1 MASTVVKALKY
12 GIEHNTTDIGEY
24 ITSIDTKGLADETGL
39 SKWFS
44 DYLSRYCNDNWK
56 VVEHDTLKHFGII
69 VLRNKLNKNQIDVI
83 KMTSTPNIYYNPFE
97 SNKETKK
104 KNKNHLLSYAF

>member
-12 GIEHNTTDIGEY
+12 GIEHNTTDIGEH
-24 ITSIDTKGLADETGL
+24 IASIDTKGLADETGL

-44 DYLSRYCNDNWK
+44 DYLGRYCNDNWE

-69 VLRNKLNKNQIDVI
+69 VLRNKLNRN
-83 KMTSTPNIYYNPFE
+83 
-97 SNKETKK
+97 
-104 KNKNHLLSYAF
+104 